1 MDYKLHRLRGDLFG
15 GLTAAVVA
23 LPVSLAFG
31 VASGLGA
38 QAGLYSAIAMGFF
51 VAVFGGTRTQV
62 SGPTAPMT
70 AAMAV
75 IVASHGVCAVGIR
88 DSENSLSPWP
98 WGLI

>member
-1 MDYKLHRLRGDLFG
+1 MGENCEPRSTGEFNSTSLLEVVREFGLGEPIDMDYKLHTLKGDLFG

-51 VAVFGGTRTQV
+51 VAVFGERERRFQV
-62 SGPTAPMT
+62 PP
-70 AAMAV
+70 
-75 IVASHGVCAVGIR
+75 H
-88 DSENSLSPWP
+88 P
-98 WGLI
+98 